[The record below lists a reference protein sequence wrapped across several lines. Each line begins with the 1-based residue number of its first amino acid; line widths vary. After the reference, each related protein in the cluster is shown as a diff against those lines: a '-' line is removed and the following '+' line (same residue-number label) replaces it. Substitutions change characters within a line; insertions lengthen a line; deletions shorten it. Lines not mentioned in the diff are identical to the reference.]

1 MAIKNGFHGS
11 SSSQF
16 WFSTTPVEVLVF
28 KETGK
33 PEYQEKNLS

>member
-11 SSSQF
+11 SSS
-16 WFSTTPVEVLVF
+16 TPVEVLVF

>member
-16 WFSTTPVEVLVF
+16 WSSTTPVEVLVF
-28 KETGK
+28 KERGK